1 MNGANDRQIEDLKRL
16 MIVLLVKLGA
26 TSDEIALALQVDAS
40 RVRQMM
46 PVSKI
51 HKLVGDDTQGS
62 SKNTRK
68 R

>member
-26 TSDEIALALQVDAS
+26 TSDEIALALQVNAS
-40 RVRQMM
+40 WVRQMM

-51 HKLVGDDTQGS
+51 SKLVGDAPS
-62 SKNTRK
+62 SKETRK